1 MDIAYGRGYMY
12 SIQYHIVWSI
22 RHKVMTDSIKVSLK
36 EILLKIAND
45 NNFSIKEFY
54 ADSNY
59 VHVVVCCTP
68 QHSIPNMIKSL
79 KGVSAR
85 LLMKK
90 HGADLKTDSW
100 DGHLW
105 NLSYLVVTPSSDTNE
120 QIQVY
125 LQKEK

>member
-22 RHKVMTDSIKVSLK
+22 RHKIMTDSIRASLK
-36 EILLKIAND
+36 EILLKIASD

-59 VHVVVCCTP
+59 VHVVVGCTP

-90 HGADLKTDSW
+90 HSADLKTDSW

-105 NLSYLVVTPSSDTNE
+105 NLSYLVVTPSNDTDE